1 MITKSV
7 ILLNAGNMDNNKLI
21 ELSVIIPAYNRKDAL
36 KECIL
41 SLINQD
47 CSQERYEIIVVDD
60 GSSDGTATLM
70 AALIQQYPGIRYI
83 QRSHQGP
90 AATRNA
96 GIKESIGTI
105 IAFTDNDC
113 MPASDWIRNIIEAHQ
128 MHKNVLAI
136 GGLTSVNPHNI
147 KAEVSQFLSD
157 GAISLRINDKNEYIF
172 FPTCNVS
179 FKRELLKEAF
189 SELFPL
195 PAGED
200 LEFFWRSFK
209 KGNKFFFVEK
219 LRVFHNCHPNFE
231 SFLKQAYM
239 YGRGNY
245 LVQYLHQDH
254 PLLKEIHTRGSGG
267 FILSTIINFVKI
279 PRFAYL
285 SGSRLIRSRSQ
296 FSHYEKFQVYIYFV
310 LHKIMY
316 LIGNIVEY
324 KKTSSSIF
332 NLQKND
338 SGIQKKPEFII
349 LDITHKCNLKCNI
362 CEIRKDNQAVEFSL
376 EEVKKII
383 GQANSWGVKEFVLSG
398 GEPLLREDIFEILE
412 FVKTNNYQVGLLTNG
427 ILLKDVLTRLSPYLI
442 SNTVS
447 LSISLDALSAQI
459 HDDVRGKAGSFEAT
473 FNALKQLSEMK
484 ENYPNINFNVISIVL
499 NENLEELLPLANF
512 LKNLKVNSIQFQP
525 LLANNL
531 IMKERSH
538 RVKYW
543 ISEKR
548 LPALDKTI
556 DSLMEFK
563 KANGPLLR
571 NSLNNLRLVKKYFRG
586 LLTNQDVKCLYAF
599 KTMLIASNGDVT
611 TCFDCYGNVRRNSLQ
626 EIFKSQ
632 EAEYSRQR
640 VRECR
645 NPCLLPCF
653 TDWEA

>member
-1 MITKSV
+1 
-7 ILLNAGNMDNNKLI
+7 MDNNKLI

-36 KECIL
+36 KKCIL

-47 CSQERYEIIVVDD
+47 CPQERYEIIVVDD
-60 GSSDGTATLM
+60 GSSDGTATMM
-70 AALIQQYPGIRYI
+70 AALVQQYPSIRYI
-83 QRSHQGP
+83 QRSHQCP

-113 MPASDWIRNIIEAHQ
+113 IPASDWIRNIIEAHHL
-128 MHKNVLAI
+128 HKNVLAI
-136 GGLTSVNPHNI
+136 GGLTSVNSHNI

-157 GAISLRINDKNEYIF
+157 GAISVNINDKREYIF

-179 FKRELLKEAF
+179 FKREHLKETF

-200 LEFFWRSFK
+200 LEFFWRIFK
-209 KGNKFFFVEK
+209 KGNKFFFDEK
-219 LRVFHNCHPNFE
+219 LKVFHNCHPNFK

-254 PLLKEIHTRGSGG
+254 PLLKEIHTRGAGG
-267 FILSTIINFVKI
+267 FILSTIINFIKI

-285 SGSRLIRSRSQ
+285 LGSRLIRLRRQ
-296 FSHYEKFQVYIYFV
+296 FSHYEKFQIYIYFV

-316 LIGNIVEY
+316 LIGNIAEY
-324 KKTSSSIF
+324 KRTNSSML
-332 NLQKND
+332 NLQKSD
-338 SGIQKKPEFII
+338 SGVQKKPEFII

-362 CEIRKDNQAVEFSL
+362 CEIRKDSQAAEFSL
-376 EEVKKII
+376 EEVKKLID
-383 GQANSWGVKEFVLSG
+383 QANYWGVKEFVFSG

-412 FVKTNNYQVGLLTNG
+412 FVRTNNYQVGLLTNG
-427 ILLKDVLTRLSPYLI
+427 ILIKDVLTRLSPYLI

-459 HDDVRGKAGSFEAT
+459 HDDIRGKVGSFEAT
-473 FNALKQLSEMK
+473 LDGLKQLSKMK

-499 NENLEELLPLANF
+499 NENLEELLPLVIF
-512 LKNLKVNSIQFQP
+512 LKTLNVNSIQFQP

-531 IMKERSH
+531 IMKERSQH
-538 RVKYW
+538 VKYW
-543 ISEKR
+543 IPQER
-548 LPALDKTI
+548 LPVLDRTI
-556 DSLMEFK
+556 DSLVEFK
-563 KANGPLLR
+563 KANVALVR
-571 NSLNNLRLVKKYFRG
+571 NSLSNLGLIKKYFRG
-586 LLTNQDVKCLYAF
+586 ALTNEDVKCLYAL

-611 TCFDCYGNVRRNSLQ
+611 TCFDCYGNVRKNSLQ
-626 EIFKSQ
+626 EIFNSQ
-632 EAEYSRQR
+632 AAEYSRRR
-640 VRECR
+640 VEECKS
-645 NPCLLPCF
+645 PCLLPCF
-653 TDWEA
+653 TDW